1 LIRLPTELG
10 QVVKQGGTVV
20 VPSRQRAHAA
30 RLAHAAAELTAGRRV
45 WATPDILPVEAWLTR
60 EVERYAAAAGTAVPR
75 LLSPA
80 EEWFLWRQCTSEA
93 TGDLELVNRGALA
106 EALRRASAIAADF
119 GIPVRGLSHEAPTV
133 AGHESE
139 QSASARSLSDSA
151 RGLSDAATSQS
162 GSALESQPGTE
173 AELLAE
179 VQRAVD
185 ERCQFLGATTVA
197 SLVAS
202 LGARLLEG
210 SEAPQVV
217 GSGFLTIPPRL
228 RPLVN
233 PPREMGTQ
241 AAVAP
246 AAIITSDEL
255 DELER
260 IAEWCMHRV
269 AQNPGARILISLPGA
284 PGTRE
289 RLATLIRQAVN
300 PSEWFSARNKE
311 EVSSGTTNEINE
323 KNHEVKTSLDSLT
336 AAQSASTGLTD
347 NLVVIEGG
355 VPLARVPAVAHALA
369 TLSWLGGN
377 SGDFEAVSGWLR
389 SPYWQTPGALQR
401 ARLDLWLRERE
412 RMHFDLHELVAALS
426 GAPTALASTA
436 REVSAQINKAAVA
449 LGQGS
454 ASPRDWSERFKV
466 ALEKF
471 DWPGERARDSGE
483 QQTVVRFYEL
493 LDEFGQLASAARSIS
508 RDNAIQWFS
517 ELATRTA
524 FRPAD
529 DDAVITISSVLA
541 PPVVRY
547 DAIWI
552 AGLHAEA
559 FPQPVQPD
567 PFIPLAAQIAAGVPA
582 ATATGRLGEARALVS
597 SWREGADEL
606 VLSAPARSEDLELLP
621 SPLLA
626 EWLPD
631 AHATVSATD
640 HPRVTRGT
648 PMESDQAASAALAEA
663 AAHAAADQ
671 RLSVLGRGDA
681 AWHRRQRTDVS
692 ATGSPGSQASAQ
704 PLGSVAGPATSSA
717 TLAGSIWL
725 PVRIHRE
732 GVLET
737 FEDATGP
744 VWPIEQPLPSGT
756 RSLELQNQ
764 CPFRAYAELRLGSMP
779 LDAPE
784 PGIAADLRGQ
794 LLHVALQKLWVRLRD
809 SRGLAALSDA
819 SLDAT
824 IHRCVEEAAAETA
837 RPTPSRKPRVGAPND
852 TQGDL
857 FGEPQQSPAL
867 ARECRRATRL
877 IRALC
882 AVERERAPFR
892 VESTELDSKLTLMGA
907 ELRIRIDRVD
917 ALETGGRAIL
927 DYKSGRRTTADWY
940 GERPSHPQ
948 LLAYLAALGSDVVAM
963 ATVNVTAR
971 EVRFDGIANSA
982 ELLPK
987 VKGVEGAFG
996 TDPLDA
1002 WPTRREEWLGRVE
1015 HLAADFIAGRA
1026 VVDPKPGACDYCHV
1040 ASICRIADRVESS
1053 DINDSG
1059 DDAGRGTG

>member
-1 LIRLPTELG
+1 LIRLPTELNE
-10 QVVKQGGTVV
+10 VVKQGGTVV

-30 RLAHAAAELTAGRRV
+30 RLAHAAAELAAGRRV

-80 EEWFLWRQCTSEA
+80 EEWFLWRQCGAEA

-119 GIPVRGLSHEAPTV
+119 QINVRGLATDRARRVAPVESVGEADPVRGP
-133 AGHESE
+133 
-139 QSASARSLSDSA
+139 RSLSDSA
-151 RGLSDAATSQS
+151 VES
-162 GSALESQPGTE
+162 GSGTEAEILAEVQGAVSRTE

-185 ERCQFLGATTVA
+185 ERCK
-197 SLVAS
+197 S
-202 LGARLLEG
+202 LGAATVATLAASLAATSLSKSLGGRSQDG
-210 SEAPQVV
+210 SEKPWVV
-217 GSGFLTIPPRL
+217 ASGFLIIPPRL
-228 RPLVN
+228 RPFIEVS
-233 PPREMGTQ
+233 RETGVT
-241 AAVAP
+241 ASVEP
-246 AAIITSDEL
+246 TAIIANDEL

-260 IAEWCMHRV
+260 IAEWCRQHV
-269 AQNPGARILISLPGA
+269 AKNPEVRILIALPGS

-289 RLATLIRQAVN
+289 RLATLIRQAVH
-300 PSEWFSARNKE
+300 PREWF
-311 EVSSGTTNEINE
+311 GTNGGATG
-323 KNHEVKTSLDSLT
+323 VP
-336 AAQSASTGLTD
+336 SASGSATGRAGKKSSHELSSPGPTD

-355 VPLARVPAVAHALA
+355 TPLARVPAVAHALA

-377 SGDFEAVSGWLR
+377 AGDFEAVSGWLR
-389 SPYWQTPGALQR
+389 APYWQTPGALQR

-412 RMHFDLHELVAALS
+412 RMHFDLHELVGALS
-426 GAPTALASTA
+426 GASGALASTA

-454 ASPRDWSERFKV
+454 ASPRDWSERFKAAIEV
-466 ALEKF
+466 F
-471 DWPGERARDSGE
+471 NWPGERARGSNE

-493 LDEFGQLASAARSIS
+493 LDEFGQLASAARSIT

-517 ELATRTA
+517 ELANRTA

-541 PPVVRY
+541 APVVRY

-567 PFIPLAAQIAAGVPA
+567 PFIPLAAQLAAGVPA
-582 ATATGRLGEARALVS
+582 ASASGRLAEARALMS

-621 SPLLA
+621 SPLLS
-626 EWLPD
+626 EWMSGV
-631 AHATVSATD
+631 HATSHGAVGLPADVHHDSHAQD
-640 HPRVTRGT
+640 
-648 PMESDQAASAALAEA
+648 AAS
-663 AAHAAADQ
+663 HAPT
-671 RLSVLGRGDA
+671 V
-681 AWHRRQRTDVS
+681 T
-692 ATGSPGSQASAQ
+692 
-704 PLGSVAGPATSSA
+704 
-717 TLAGSIWL
+717 AGSIWL
-725 PVRIHRE
+725 PVRVHRE
-732 GVLET
+732 GLLET
-737 FEDATGP
+737 FDDPIGP
-744 VWPIEQPLPSGT
+744 AWPIEHPLPSGT

-764 CPFRAYAELRLGSMP
+764 CPFRAYAELRLGSTP

-794 LLHVALQKLWVRLRD
+794 LLHAALQKLWMRLRD
-809 SRGLAALSDA
+809 SQGLAALSEA
-819 SLDAT
+819 ALDAT
-824 IHRCVEEAAAETA
+824 IHRCVEEAADETV
-837 RPTPSRKPRVGAPND
+837 RRLPSQKPRVTAPND
-852 TQGDL
+852 AQGDL
-857 FGEPQQSPAL
+857 FGEPQRSPAL
-867 ARECRRATRL
+867 SRECRRATRL

-917 ALETGGRAIL
+917 ALEGGGRAIL

-948 LLAYLAALGSDVVAM
+948 LLAYLAALGDDVVAM

-987 VKGVEGAFG
+987 VKGVEGHFG
-996 TDPLDA
+996 MDPLDA
-1002 WPTRREEWLGRVE
+1002 WPTRRQEWVSRVE
-1015 HLAADFIAGRA
+1015 HLAADFLAGRA

-1040 ASICRIADRVESS
+1040 ASICRIADRVETNETT
-1053 DINDSG
+1053 DEIG
-1059 DDAGRGTG
+1059 DTDRGAR

>member
-10 QVVKQGGTVV
+10 KVVKQGGTVV

-30 RLAHAAAELTAGRRV
+30 RLAHAAAELAAGRRV

-80 EEWFLWRQCTSEA
+80 EEWFLWRQCAAES

-119 GIPVRGLSHEAPTV
+119 GIKVRGNGVSSPVDERTSGQPASAV
-133 AGHESE
+133 AEHESE
-139 QSASARSLSDSA
+139 LGRADRSLSDSVFEP
-151 RGLSDAATSQS
+151 
-162 GSALESQPGTE
+162 GSGTE
-173 AELLAE
+173 AELLAQ

-185 ERCQFLGATTVA
+185 ERCKSLGAATVA
-197 SLVAS
+197 SLVSS
-202 LGARLLEG
+202 LGARLRQDGDE
-210 SEAPQVV
+210 SQVIA
-217 GSGFLTIPPRL
+217 SGFLTIPPRL

-233 PPREMGTQ
+233 PPLETGTP
-241 AAVAP
+241 AAVA
-246 AAIITSDEL
+246 AVGIIASDEL

-260 IAEWCMHRV
+260 IAEWCKHRV
-269 AQNPGARILISLPGA
+269 AQNPEARILIALPGA

-300 PSEWFSARNKE
+300 PSEWFGVRLDAAANRATDAAARGTTDA
-311 EVSSGTTNEINE
+311 VASGTAG
-323 KNHEVKTSLDSLT
+323 
-336 AAQSASTGLTD
+336 AAADGAIDAVAGGAADAAANGPTD

-355 VPLARVPAVAHALA
+355 VPLARVPAVAHALE

-426 GAPTALASTA
+426 GAPAALASTA
-436 REVSAQINKAAVA
+436 REVSGQINKAAVA

-454 ASPRDWSERFKV
+454 ASPRDWSERFKA

-471 DWPGERARDSGE
+471 DWPGERARGSGE

-508 RDNAIQWFS
+508 RDNAIQWFT

-541 PPVVRY
+541 APVVRY

-567 PFIPLAAQIAAGVPA
+567 PFIPLAAQLAAGVPA
-582 ATATGRLGEARALVS
+582 ASASGRLAEARALVA
-597 SWREGADEL
+597 SWRGCADEL

-626 EWLPD
+626 EWLVD
-631 AHATVSATD
+631 
-640 HPRVTRGT
+640 G
-648 PMESDQAASAALAEA
+648 
-663 AAHAAADQ
+663 HAA
-671 RLSVLGRGDA
+671 
-681 AWHRRQRTDVS
+681 RQTTSGVPNAES
-692 ATGSPGSQASAQ
+692 SPTA
-704 PLGSVAGPATSSA
+704 LT
-717 TLAGSIWL
+717 GSIWL
-725 PVRIHRE
+725 PVRVHRE
-732 GVLET
+732 GLLET
-737 FEDATGP
+737 FDDPIGP
-744 VWPIEQPLPSGT
+744 AWPIEQPLPSGT

-764 CPFRAYAELRLGSMP
+764 CPFRAYAELRLGSTP

-794 LLHVALQKLWVRLRD
+794 LLHAALQKLWERLRD
-809 SRGLAALSDA
+809 SRGLAALSEA
-819 SLDAT
+819 ALDAT
-824 IHRCVEEAAAETA
+824 IHRCVEEAADETT
-837 RPTPSRKPRVGAPND
+837 RRSPSQKPRVAAPND

-857 FGEPQQSPAL
+857 FGEPHRSPAL
-867 ARECRRATRL
+867 TRECRRATRL
-877 IRALC
+877 IHALC

-892 VESTELDSKLTLMGA
+892 VESTELDSKLTLKGA

-917 ALETGGRAIL
+917 ALESGGRAIL

-948 LLAYLAALGSDVVAM
+948 LLAYLAALGEDVVAM

-987 VKGVEGAFG
+987 VKGVEGTFG
-996 TDPLDA
+996 ADPLDA
-1002 WPTRREEWLGRVE
+1002 WPTRRDEWVARVE
-1015 HLAADFIAGRA
+1015 HLAADFVAGRA
-1026 VVDPKPGACDYCHV
+1026 AVDPKPGACDYCHV
-1040 ASICRIADRVESS
+1040 ASICRIADRVETS
-1053 DINDSG
+1053 DIS
-1059 DDAGRGTG
+1059 DAGGASDDVDRGAR

>member
-1 LIRLPTELG
+1 M
-10 QVVKQGGTVV
+10 
-20 VPSRQRAHAA
+20 A
-30 RLAHAAAELTAGRRV
+30 AGRRV

-60 EVERYAAAAGTAVPR
+60 EVERYAAAAGTAIPR

-80 EEWFLWRQCTSEA
+80 EEWFLWRQCAAEA

-119 GIPVRGLSHEAPTV
+119 RIEIRAGGAAPGNSVSSAVGALTS
-133 AGHESE
+133 GQPESLMTGRESE
-139 QSASARSLSDSA
+139 LGRADRSLSDA
-151 RGLSDAATSQS
+151 VFEP
-162 GSALESQPGTE
+162 GSGTE
-173 AELLAE
+173 AELLAQ

-185 ERCQFLGATTVA
+185 ERCHSLGAATVA
-197 SLVAS
+197 SLVSS
-202 LGARLLEG
+202 LGARLREG
-210 SEAPQVV
+210 SELSQVI

-233 PPREMGTQ
+233 PPNDTRTL
-241 AAVAP
+241 AP
-246 AAIITSDEL
+246 VVPTAIIASDEL

-260 IAEWCMHRV
+260 IAEWCRQHV
-269 AQNPGARILISLPGA
+269 EQKPAARILILLPGA

-300 PSEWFSARNKE
+300 PSEWFGTR
-311 EVSSGTTNEINE
+311 EVGKSLPYKVSEINE
-323 KNHEVKTSLDSLT
+323 KHEKYRIVSKDSDVEAERAAREVAAPEAEGAAPEVATSEAEGHSP
-336 AAQSASTGLTD
+336 TD

-355 VPLARVPAVAHALA
+355 MPLARVPAVAHALE

-377 SGDFEAVSGWLR
+377 SGDFEAVSSWLR
-389 SPYWQTPGALQR
+389 APYWQAPSALQR

-426 GAPTALASTA
+426 GAPAALASTA

-449 LGQGS
+449 LGHGS
-454 ASPRDWSERFKV
+454 ASPRDWSERFKAAV
-466 ALEKF
+466 EVF
-471 DWPGERARDSGE
+471 DWPGERARGSGE

-541 PPVVRY
+541 APVVRY

-567 PFIPLAAQIAAGVPA
+567 PFIPLPAQLAAGLPA
-582 ATATGRLGEARALVS
+582 ASAIGRLGEAHALVA

-626 EWLPD
+626 EWLPEER
-631 AHATVSATD
+631 AGSPAQSSQSAM
-640 HPRVTRGT
+640 HGT
-648 PMESDQAASAALAEA
+648 SIGSLPPAIAI
-663 AAHAAADQ
+663 HAAA
-671 RLSVLGRGDA
+671 
-681 AWHRRQRTDVS
+681 
-692 ATGSPGSQASAQ
+692 
-704 PLGSVAGPATSSA
+704 GPALELPTV
-717 TLAGSIWL
+717 LPGSIWL

-732 GVLET
+732 GLLET
-737 FEDATGP
+737 FDDPIGP
-744 VWPIEQPLPSGT
+744 VWPIGQPLPSGT

-764 CPFRAYAELRLGSMP
+764 CPFRAYAELRLGSTP

-794 LLHVALQKLWVRLRD
+794 LLHAALQKLWERLRD
-809 SRGLAALSDA
+809 SQGLAALSEA
-819 SLDAT
+819 ALDAT
-824 IHRCVEEAAAETA
+824 IHRCVEEAADETM
-837 RPTPSRKPRVGAPND
+837 RRSPSEKPRVAAPND
-852 TQGDL
+852 AQGDL
-857 FGEPQQSPAL
+857 FGEPPRSPAL
-867 ARECRRATRL
+867 SRECRRATRL
-877 IRALC
+877 IHALC
-882 AVERERAPFR
+882 EVERERAPFR
-892 VESTELDSKLTLMGA
+892 VQSTELDSKLTLNGA

-917 ALETGGRAIL
+917 ALESGGRAIL

-948 LLAYLAALGSDVVAM
+948 LLAYLAALGDEVVAM

-987 VKGVEGAFG
+987 VRGVEGAYG

-1002 WPTRREEWLGRVE
+1002 WPTRRAEWLSRIE
-1015 HLAADFIAGRA
+1015 RLAADFIAGRA
-1026 VVDPKPGACDYCHV
+1026 VVDPKPGACDYCHI
-1040 ASICRIADRVESS
+1040 ASICRIADRV
-1053 DINDSG
+1053 DTNDAV
-1059 DDAGRGTG
+1059 DAIDSTDRGAA

>member
-1 LIRLPTELG
+1 MIRLPTELDE
-10 QVVKQGGTVV
+10 VVKQGGTVV

-30 RLAHAAAELTAGRRV
+30 RLAHAAAELAAGRRV

-80 EEWFLWRQCTSEA
+80 EEWFLWRQCAAQA

-119 GIPVRGLSHEAPTV
+119 GIDVRSHP
-133 AGHESE
+133 G
-139 QSASARSLSDSA
+139 SLSDSV
-151 RGLSDAATSQS
+151 
-162 GSALESQPGTE
+162 LEPGVAGTE

-179 VQRAVD
+179 VQGAVD
-185 ERCQFLGATTVA
+185 ERCHSLGAATVA
-197 SLVAS
+197 SLVSS
-202 LGARLLEG
+202 LGPRLRQGAEG
-210 SEAPQVV
+210 VQVI

-228 RPLVN
+228 LPLVN
-233 PPREMGTQ
+233 PPRATGARASVVPT
-241 AAVAP
+241 
-246 AAIITSDEL
+246 AIIASDES

-260 IAEWCMHRV
+260 IAEWCKQRV
-269 AQNPGARILISLPGA
+269 EQNPEARILIALPGA

-300 PSEWFSARNKE
+300 PGAWFGEAF
-311 EVSSGTTNEINE
+311 
-323 KNHEVKTSLDSLT
+323 D
-336 AAQSASTGLTD
+336 AAAHGPTD

-355 VPLARVPAVAHALA
+355 MPLSRVPAVAHALA

-377 SGDFEAVSGWLR
+377 TGDFEAVSGWLR
-389 SPYWQTPGALQR
+389 APYWQAPGALQR

-412 RMHFDLHELVAALS
+412 RMQFDLHELVAALS
-426 GAPTALASTA
+426 GAQGALASTA

-454 ASPRDWSERFKV
+454 ASPRDWSERFKA

-471 DWPGERARDSGE
+471 DWPGERARGSGE

-508 RDNAIQWFS
+508 RDNAIQWFT

-541 PPVVRY
+541 APVVRY

-567 PFIPLAAQIAAGVPA
+567 PFIPLAAQLAAGVPA
-582 ATATGRLGEARALVS
+582 ASASGRLTEAHALVS

-626 EWLPD
+626 EWV
-631 AHATVSATD
+631 A
-640 HPRVTRGT
+640 
-648 PMESDQAASAALAEA
+648 
-663 AAHAAADQ
+663 
-671 RLSVLGRGDA
+671 
-681 AWHRRQRTDVS
+681 
-692 ATGSPGSQASAQ
+692 
-704 PLGSVAGPATSSA
+704 PLDPPP
-717 TLAGSIWL
+717 GSIWL
-725 PVRIHRE
+725 PVRVHRE
-732 GVLET
+732 GLLET
-737 FEDATGP
+737 FEDLTGP
-744 VWPIEQPLPSGT
+744 AWSIEQPLPSGT

-764 CPFRAYAELRLGSMP
+764 CPFRAYAELRLGSTP

-794 LLHVALQKLWVRLRD
+794 LLHAALQKLWERLRD
-809 SRGLAALSDA
+809 SKGLAALSEA
-819 SLDAT
+819 ALDAT
-824 IHRCVEEAAAETA
+824 IQRCVEEAADETV
-837 RPTPSRKPRVGAPND
+837 RRSPSQKPRVAAPND
-852 TQGDL
+852 AQGDL
-857 FGEPQQSPAL
+857 FGDPQRSPAL
-867 ARECRRATRL
+867 SRECRRATRL

-892 VESTELDSKLTLMGA
+892 VESTELDSKLTLQGA

-917 ALETGGRAIL
+917 ALESGGRAIL

-948 LLAYLAALGSDVVAM
+948 LLAYLAALGDDVVAM

-971 EVRFDGIANSA
+971 EVRFDGVANSA

-1002 WPTRREEWLGRVE
+1002 WPTRRQEWLSRIE
-1015 HLAADFIAGRA
+1015 HLAADFLAGRA

-1040 ASICRIADRVESS
+1040 ASICRIADRVETS
-1053 DINDSG
+1053 DP
-1059 DDAGRGTG
+1059 DATLQEGP